1 MKILVINGSP
11 KGQNSVT
18 LQYVKYLA
26 KISKNHEKLGADFDV
41 LDVGKTV
48 YSLSKP
54 DKLQVV
60 LDSISSADM
69 LLFSYPVYTFLAPS
83 QLHKF
88 FEILLDNH
96 VDLSGKYVTQL
107 TTSKKFYDVTAHRAV
122 RDMILSL
129 GGKYIGGYSAD
140 MDDLLKEDLRE
151 NFVEWWRYVHFQIEN
166 DKEMKIREAME
177 PLLSGYFSL
186 LEKQGFELPF
196 ITNEIIIKALQHIHT
211 EPADVCTR
219 SLAQRLNIDES
230 YFIRLFSSV
239 VELTPMKYIRA
250 YRVSKAKE
258 LIQNGESVAVAA
270 EKCGYASP
278 SSFYN
283 AVKAELNMS
292 PSELKTNN

>member
-1 MKILVINGSP
+1 MKN
-11 KGQNSVT
+11 
-18 LQYVKYLA
+18 
-26 KISKNHEKLGADFDV
+26 ISIYAYGR
-41 LDVGKTV
+41 KTV
-48 YSLSKP
+48 NGAWWINQNHIVNRLYYVNSGTALISNSSFEFELTAGKIYIIPGCRTFCPLNAWNFNHTFFDFFHSRIFQTNKIIEIDEVITKSK
-54 DKLQVV
+54 
-60 LDSISSADM
+60 S
-69 LLFSYPVYTFLAPS
+69 
-83 QLHKF
+83 F
-88 FEILLDNH
+88 FD
-96 VDLSGKYVTQL
+96 
-107 TTSKKFYDVTAHRAV
+107 
-122 RDMILSL
+122 
-129 GGKYIGGYSAD
+129 YI
-140 MDDLLKEDLRE
+140 
-151 NFVEWWRYVHFQIEN
+151 NFQIEN

-258 LIQNGESVAVAA
+258 LIQNGESVAEAA